1 MKGNKSLIKANNLSP
16 SVESSR
22 DFKKISQIFDV
33 KNFSQKTETP
43 FILIV
48 CNQFLDILGFDTLI
62 NERTQFQNPVMKIS
76 VTPLHKIYNSIL
88 I

>member
-16 SVESSR
+16 SVEGSR

-48 CNQFLDILGFDTLI
+48 CNQFLDILGFDTLRFFI
-62 NERTQFQNPVMKIS
+62 KVAFTLSHCLAASANHRFKVAG
-76 VTPLHKIYNSIL
+76 
-88 I
+88 